1 MFDRNSYREDCARL
15 TLGQEKIQ
23 EMITMTENKKK
34 RFGGHP
40 VRTVILAAALAACLG
55 LTAFAATPAGQEVI
69 QGIIVT
75 FTYTEMGD
83 NGYILSLKDDVVGYV
98 GDMGDLGV
106 VSATVLPTL
115 DYEERDGRQI
125 LILDGEELDVTEAM
139 EKDGFYERELEGAS
153 LRVAADGTATVT
165 IHNEDGEVG
174 MSYTVYLGED
184 ASVSFGAVSNTVN
197 VDIVSEPGGY
207 TEVTGIYSFT
217 GEGAYTATD
226 SDGNVVVVE
235 AGNLPE

>member
-23 EMITMTENKKK
+23 EMITMTENKKR
-34 RFGGHP
+34 RFGSHP
-40 VRTVILAAALAACLG
+40 VRVMVLAAALAACLG

-75 FTYTEMGD
+75 FTYTEKGD

-98 GDMGDLGV
+98 GDMDELGV
-106 VSATVLPTL
+106 VSVTALPTL

-139 EKDGFYERELEGAS
+139 EKDGFYEQALDRGT
-153 LRVAADGTATVT
+153 LRVTVDGVATITILAQDGGADMTYTMNL
-165 IHNEDGEVG
+165 NEDGAD
-174 MSYTVYLGED
+174 L
-184 ASVSFGAVSNTVN
+184 SFGEVSN
-197 VDIVSEPGGY
+197 VSVAIGGDA
-207 TEVTGIYSFT
+207 EVTGIYSFT
-217 GEGAYTATD
+217 GEGAFTAID

-235 AGNLPE
+235 TGNLPE